1 MEHKLANLYCGR
13 IVRYYNRGKSGERGR
28 GYGWIE
34 KRLDPS
40 TFLELK
46 RSEVWFHISI
56 FKKHFPNLATA
67 LDSNPNAL
75 SDMLFWFFIGVQDGE
90 SGRREYV
97 EEIYTDRR
105 EIPFQDDEIVLEI
118 KKRFE
123 SIVQETETTT
133 PTPEAVIAA
142 IQKLEQTQNP
152 DKIAELLMELKRIHD
167 QTHFH
172 FTDEQKRIIDTKIKR
187 IRQIKHP
194 TYQEIVK
201 KASQMLEH
209 ERFKTTFADEILL
222 LAPDLLLSSNDL
234 RERVLSYASLDGVLR
249 FVDFVSQSGMPSVV
263 EDLVRQQIQ
272 LGRLRD
278 IWSKWRLSHE
288 FLVQPFVERLSQTE
302 ASEER
307 QWLIERLIQ
316 ADSVVVLC
324 NQQLRQIA
332 LQYADHK
339 VLLDGVCQV
348 VEAAQNQDDV
358 RTLLTEIAGHL
369 PSCSEPRR
377 TALADGVLA
386 LASELILSS
395 YILREGILS
404 YASLDGVLRFVDFV
418 SQSGMPS
425 VVEDLVRQQIQLGRL
440 RDIWSKW
447 RLSHEFLV
455 QPFVE
460 RLSQTEA
467 SEERQWLIDRLL
479 EIDSWMVLH
488 EPGLRQLAFQIAD
501 CRILLNSINQLVASD
516 DQNSII
522 IPILEDVE
530 RYLLDHFA
538 QDLESAWEL
547 IPNVEQFVE
556 YRGFLWGVAP
566 DRVKLEILK
575 KRYPKFFCLLEMCEN
590 LRHNKGIIFQDLCS
604 IVEQFTECDTRW
616 VLQFIAD
623 KREHEN
629 EHEQATTYTARAVI
643 LGEVDDKDF
652 LYRNRKYYVARV
664 AEKAAITYYRELG
677 FEVEDL
683 SIVPVCPGNASD
695 DRWKFADL
703 ELQRDNNKHYIDV
716 KSAILM
722 DGMYY
727 SDLFIKKFKSHNERS
742 VSYLGIVSK
751 VNRHCVRGGQKYQ
764 RFTPCQRCDSACVVK
779 AKTIVLGEINKNII
793 DKIKSYCDSNG
804 LIFEI
809 CKDLIEGNHL
819 PIYFFDHNRIFYIDI
834 IDLIKEIKKLEESE
848 IPDWDDTT
856 IALSFYR
863 TNPIG
868 MFLMARRRLPEDW
881 NRHLDTW
888 AREFVNLIQC
898 IPAKGMI
905 RLPFVFFAILIHFL
919 RVVSRQVSDEKYD
932 PEEYLKLLS
941 VGEYTLGIC
950 DPLDILTNFVE
961 NIVKPLWQSRSQIE
975 KFRIFKLKGPQWL
988 QATRSTTSE
997 DAEWVTLVAWC
1008 EGCGYFPLVYGRN
1021 PTCTSCG
1028 RLICMRYRY
1037 KNFNDDICNCESCCY
1052 ACSQNCK
1059 LNRLCLQCRRKRGN
1073 RAPIKR

>member
-234 RERVLSYASLDGVLR
+234 RERV
-249 FVDFVSQSGMPSVV
+249 
-263 EDLVRQQIQ
+263 
-272 LGRLRD
+272 
-278 IWSKWRLSHE
+278 
-288 FLVQPFVERLSQTE
+288 
-302 ASEER
+302 
-307 QWLIERLIQ
+307 
-316 ADSVVVLC
+316 
-324 NQQLRQIA
+324 
-332 LQYADHK
+332 
-339 VLLDGVCQV
+339 
-348 VEAAQNQDDV
+348 
-358 RTLLTEIAGHL
+358 
-369 PSCSEPRR
+369 
-377 TALADGVLA
+377 
-386 LASELILSS
+386 
-395 YILREGILS
+395 LS

>member
-249 FVDFVSQSGMPSVV
+249 FVDFVSQ
-263 EDLVRQQIQ
+263 
-272 LGRLRD
+272 
-278 IWSKWRLSHE
+278 
-288 FLVQPFVERLSQTE
+288 
-302 ASEER
+302 
-307 QWLIERLIQ
+307 
-316 ADSVVVLC
+316 
-324 NQQLRQIA
+324 N
-332 LQYADHK
+332 
-339 VLLDGVCQV
+339 
-348 VEAAQNQDDV
+348 
-358 RTLLTEIAGHL
+358 
-369 PSCSEPRR
+369 
-377 TALADGVLA
+377 
-386 LASELILSS
+386 
-395 YILREGILS
+395 
-404 YASLDGVLRFVDFV
+404 
-418 SQSGMPS
+418 GMPS